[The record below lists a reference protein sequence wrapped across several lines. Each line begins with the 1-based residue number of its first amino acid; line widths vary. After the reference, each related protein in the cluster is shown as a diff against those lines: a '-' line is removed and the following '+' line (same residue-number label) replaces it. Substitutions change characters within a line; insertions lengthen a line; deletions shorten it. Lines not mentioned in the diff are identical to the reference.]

1 LKYDR
6 HREVSQSEAFLRCI
20 ESASQQFLKTP
31 LEVPYIA
38 NWNRVAS
45 AVPSIFDMLLEAVEA
60 DSRL

>member
-1 LKYDR
+1 
-6 HREVSQSEAFLRCI
+6 LRCI

-45 AVPSIFDMLLEAVEA
+45 AVPSIFDMLLDAVEA
-60 DSRL
+60 DSKL